1 MAIVKDLAQ
10 VLRVY
15 EHGNTSLVLVFL
27 CRRLGQVRVLAKG
40 ARRWARK
47 GFAGGF
53 DLLVRGELVVYPR
66 RDESLWI
73 FKEWEERAR
82 PAKLGRSPVALRAA
96 SYLCEL
102 AEAVTRETAG
112 GGWHGEQ
119 PRRIEGAGA
128 RPGAGRGARDTHEAA
143 PHAALYEQLAE
154 AADVLN
160 DGVPPGPVLLGFT
173 LRALDTAGLL
183 PDLARCSGCGRALS
197 GLGGARLGREGLEC
211 PACLGVEMGGL
222 SEANRASVLTTKPGN
237 KAGAA
242 GALASR
248 PTGGGARGSQL
259 RPGAPSRREAA
270 GAGTARS
277 VWLSPEALSALA
289 YVKRTGKAVKLS
301 RDAAGRNARALGLLV
316 HATLERDLRTLPFAQ
331 AAVARMARG

>member
-40 ARRWARK
+40 ARRWARN

-66 RDESLWI
+66 RDDALWI

-82 PAKLGRSPVALRAA
+82 PAKLGRSPVTLRAA

-112 GGWHGEQ
+112 SGWHGEE
-119 PRRIEGAGA
+119 RAHR
-128 RPGAGRGARDTHEAA
+128 RGARDTREAA

-154 AADVLN
+154 AAEVLD
-160 DGVPPGPVLLGFT
+160 DGVAPGPVLLGFT
-173 LRALDTAGLL
+173 LRALETAGLL
-183 PDLARCSGCGRALS
+183 PDLARCSRCGRALS
-197 GLGGARLGREGLEC
+197 GRGGARLGREGLEC
-211 PACLGVEMGGL
+211 RACLGVEHGEP
-222 SEANRASVLTTKPGN
+222 SEGNRSH
-237 KAGAA
+237 AA
-242 GALASR
+242 GRAAAR
-248 PTGGGARGSQL
+248 PATVRA
-259 RPGAPSRREAA
+259 GAPSRRGAGEAQAA
-270 GAGTARS
+270 GS

-316 HATLERDLRTLPFAQ
+316 HAALERDLRTLPFAQ
-331 AAVARMARG
+331 AAVARMAGRRA

>member
-27 CRRLGQVRVLAKG
+27 CRRLGQIRVLAKG

-66 RDESLWI
+66 RDDALWI
-73 FKEWEERAR
+73 FKEWDERAR
-82 PAKLGRSPVALRAA
+82 PAKLGRSPVTLRAA

-112 GGWHGEQ
+112 SGWHGEE
-119 PRRIEGAGA
+119 RARIAGA
-128 RPGAGRGARDTHEAA
+128 NARATAGRGARETHEAA
-143 PHAALYEQLAE
+143 PHETLYEQLAE
-154 AADVLN
+154 AAEVLD
-160 DGVPPGPVLLGFT
+160 DGAPPGPVLLGFT
-173 LRALDTAGLL
+173 LRALETAGLL
-183 PDLARCSGCGRALS
+183 PDLARCSRCGRALS
-197 GLGGARLGREGLEC
+197 GRGGARLGREGLEC
-211 PACLGVEMGGL
+211 RACLGVEQDGPP
-222 SEANRASVLTTKPGN
+222 EASRSH
-237 KAGAA
+237 AA
-242 GALASR
+242 GRAAAR
-248 PTGGGARGSQL
+248 PATVRA
-259 RPGAPSRREAA
+259 GAPSRREAA
-270 GAGTARS
+270 EAQAAGS

>member
-53 DLLVRGELVVYPR
+53 DLLVRGQLVVYPR

-82 PAKLGRSPVALRAA
+82 PARLGRSPATLRAA
-96 SYLCEL
+96 SFLCEL

-112 GGWHGEQ
+112 SGWHGEE
-119 PRRIEGAGA
+119 RARIAGA
-128 RPGAGRGARDTHEAA
+128 DARATAGRGARDTREAA
-143 PHAALYEQLAE
+143 PQETLYEQLAE
-154 AADVLN
+154 AAEVL
-160 DGVPPGPVLLGFT
+160 DAGAPPGPVLLGFT
-173 LRALDTAGLL
+173 LRALETAGLL
-183 PDLARCSGCGRALS
+183 PDLARCSRCSRALS
-197 GLGGARLGREGLEC
+197 GRGGARLGREGLEC
-211 PACLGVEMGGL
+211 RACLCVEHGGPP
-222 SEANRASVLTTKPGN
+222 ETNRP
-237 KAGAA
+237 GAA
-242 GALASR
+242 GRA
-248 PTGGGARGSQL
+248 
-259 RPGAPSRREAA
+259 AA
-270 GAGTARS
+270 GS

-331 AAVARMARG
+331 AAVGRMARG